1 LIYYNKPYSIRYVGD
16 LPVDFLE
23 VAMGQEKTEYAL
35 RVLAVLTDRSA
46 GWRQDVRCEGYLNF
60 GRTRESLKI
69 TSPGHTRFDDGYL
82 ATFKV
87 VVRGDRTTILDI
99 KQTFGDRTMITIRR
113 MVISDG
119 VKEWD
124 IVITRRSGQEGPFK
138 MIMYPGLEQ
147 LLEDLISFP

>member
-1 LIYYNKPYSIRYVGD
+1 
-16 LPVDFLE
+16 
-23 VAMGQEKTEYAL
+23 
-35 RVLAVLTDRSA
+35 
-46 GWRQDVRCEGYLNF
+46 
-60 GRTRESLKI
+60 
-69 TSPGHTRFDDGYL
+69 
-82 ATFKV
+82 
-87 VVRGDRTTILDI
+87 
-99 KQTFGDRTMITIRR
+99 